1 MKFIKFGCTSCLV
14 LTLAF
19 FAFLTLGV
27 WAAKYL
33 QDTKGE
39 NIVSLNVAMPVQ
51 DMPFSANSVFGGENK
66 YGKLN
71 EREIANA
78 IAKAACDNSVSAILL
93 YCDNATQMSLA
104 QACEIRNALL
114 NFRESGKKVYAVADY
129 ADKKAYYIFS
139 AADEIFMDEMGEIDL
154 SGLAFEGVFFGNA
167 FKKYGISANVV
178 KCGKYKDFGD
188 MFTKSGFSPEAK
200 AQLTNIAKS
209 LWQNV
214 LNAVCAARKIDAQ
227 KLENATQSTPVFG
240 AKEAMEIRLV
250 DKIADKAKIKK
261 TLFKDD
267 TIDEV
272 PIEKYA
278 KTNDDISAFS
288 PNKTA
293 LVYMSGD
300 IVMESDPSDIFGE
313 ESVISAKFYSAIFDE
328 IADDDTISSVV
339 VRINSGGGSAQAS
352 EQIRRSL
359 QNLAQ
364 KKPVFVSVSSMCA
377 SGAYWIASAAH
388 KIFAQEQSLI
398 GSIGVFSINFGIENL
413 ADSYGV
419 NFDTAKSGKFA
430 DMLSPF
436 RQSTPEENAIIQSRI
451 DFVYDK
457 FINLVADSRKI
468 DKATAKNL
476 ATGEVWTAQKA
487 KDLKLIDAYNMTLS
501 DTMELVLQAQDEPSQ
516 IEVFPKRPSL
526 EEFLDAFFGEATS
539 TFLKASRPESLEQK
553 KANALRQIKGL
564 TPSEGILLYTPY
576 KLENLK

>member
-39 NIVSLNVAMPVQ
+39 SIVSLNVAMPVQ
-51 DMPFSANSVFGGENK
+51 DLPFSANSVFGSENK

-71 EREIANA
+71 EMEIANA
-78 IAKAACDNSVSAILL
+78 IARASCDNSVSAILL

-114 NFRESGKKVYAVADY
+114 NFRESGKKVYAAADY

-167 FKKYGISANVV
+167 FKKYGVSANVV

-200 AQLTNIAKS
+200 AQLTNIAQN
-209 LWQNV
+209 LWQNL
-214 LNAVCAARKIDAQ
+214 LNAVARARAIDA
-227 KLENATQSTPVFG
+227 KALESATLNTPIFG
-240 AKEAMEIRLV
+240 AKEAVSLRLA

-261 TLFKDD
+261 TLFKDG
-267 TIDEV
+267 TINEI

-278 KTNDDISAFS
+278 KTDGAIGTLAPD
-288 PNKTA
+288 KTA

-300 IVMESDPSDIFGE
+300 IVMEDSSSDILEGK
-313 ESVISAKFYSAIFDE
+313 STISAKFYSAIFDE
-328 IADDDTISSVV
+328 IAGDDTISSVV
-339 VRINSGGGSAQAS
+339 IRINSGGGSAQAS

-457 FINLVADSRKI
+457 FISLVADSRKI
-468 DKATAKNL
+468 DKAAAKNL

-487 KDLKLIDAYNMTLS
+487 KDLKLIDASNMTLS
-501 DTMELVLQAQDEPSQ
+501 DTMALVLQAQDEPSQ
-516 IEVFPKRPSL
+516 IEVFPKKPSWK
-526 EEFLDAFFGEATS
+526 EFLDAFFGEATS
-539 TFLKASRPESLEQK
+539 TFLKALRPESLEQK
-553 KANALRQIKGL
+553 KTDFLRQIKGL
-564 TPSEGILLYTPY
+564 SPSEGILLYTPY

>member
-1 MKFIKFGCTSCLV
+1 MKFVKFGCSSCLV
-14 LTLAF
+14 LVLAF
-19 FAFLTLGV
+19 FAFLALGMG
-27 WAAKYL
+27 AAKYL
-33 QDTKGE
+33 KAEKGE
-39 NIVSLNVAMPVQ
+39 SIVSINLAMPVPNL
-51 DMPFSANSVFGGENK
+51 PFSANSPFLSEGK
-66 YGKLN
+66 YGRLN

-78 IAKAACDNSVSAILL
+78 IAKAAYDNSVLGILL
-93 YCDNATQMSLA
+93 YAEGPTQMSLA

-114 NFRESGKKVYAVADY
+114 SFRESGKKVYAAADY

-139 AADEIFMDEMGEIDL
+139 ASDEIFMDEMGEIDL

-167 FKKYGISANVV
+167 FEKYGISANVV

-209 LWQNV
+209 LWQNM
-214 LNAVCAARKIDAQ
+214 LNAVCTARAINRKT
-227 KLENATQSTPVFG
+227 LENETANTPVFG
-240 AKEAMEIRLV
+240 AKEAVKLRLA

-267 TIDEV
+267 EINEIPV
-272 PIEKYA
+272 EKYA
-278 KTNDDISAFS
+278 DTTPDIGAFA

-300 IVMESDPSDIFGE
+300 IVSEDDPSDIFGE
-313 ESVISAKFYSAIFDE
+313 KSTISAKLYTSIFDE
-328 IADDDTISSVV
+328 IAKDGAISAVV

-377 SGAYWIASAAH
+377 SGAYWISSAAH

-398 GSIGVFSINFGIENL
+398 GSIGVFSINFGIEKL
-413 ADSYGV
+413 ADSYGI

-436 RQSTPEENAIIQSRI
+436 RQSTPEENAVIQSRI

-457 FINLVADSRKI
+457 FVNLVANSRKI
-468 DKATAKNL
+468 DKASAKNL
-476 ATGEVWTAQKA
+476 ATGEVWTAQTAKA
-487 KDLKLIDAYNMTLS
+487 LKLVDASNMTLS
-501 DTMELVLQAQDEPSQ
+501 DTIAFALQAQEEASQ
-516 IEVFPKRPSL
+516 IEVFPKKPSF
-526 EEFLDAFFGEATS
+526 EEFLNAFLGGATS
-539 TFLKASRPESLEQK
+539 TFLKAARPESLEQK
-553 KANALRQIKGL
+553 KANALKQIKGIA
-564 TPSEGILLYTPY
+564 PNEGILLYTPY

>member
-1 MKFIKFGCTSCLV
+1 MKFVKFGCSSCLV
-14 LTLAF
+14 LILAF
-19 FAFLTLGV
+19 FAFLALGIG
-27 WAAKYL
+27 AAKYL
-33 QDTKGE
+33 KGEKGE
-39 NIVSLNVAMPVQ
+39 NIVSINLAMPVPNL
-51 DMPFSANSVFGGENK
+51 PFSANSVFGGEGK
-66 YGKLN
+66 YGRLN

-78 IAKAACDNSVSAILL
+78 IAKAAYDNSVSALLL
-93 YCDNATQMSLA
+93 YAESPTQMSLA

-114 NFRESGKKVYAVADY
+114 SFRESGKKVYAAADY
-129 ADKKAYYIFS
+129 TDKKAYYIFS

-167 FKKYGISANVV
+167 FKKYGISANLV

-200 AQLTNIAKS
+200 TQLTNIAKS
-209 LWQNV
+209 LWQNM
-214 LNAVCAARKIDAQ
+214 LGAIC
-227 KLENATQSTPVFG
+227 STRALDEQTLAKETSNVPAFG
-240 AKEAMEIRLV
+240 AKEAAKLRLV
-250 DKIADKAKIKK
+250 DKIADRAKIRK

-267 TIDEV
+267 EV
-272 PIEKYA
+272 NEIPVEKYA
-278 KTNDDISAFS
+278 DTTSDIGAFA

-300 IVMESDPSDIFGE
+300 IVAEDDPSDIFGE
-313 ESVISAKFYSAIFDE
+313 KSTISARLYTSIFDE
-328 IADDDTISSVV
+328 IAKDHTISAVV

-377 SGAYWIASAAH
+377 SGAYWISTAAH

-398 GSIGVFSINFGIENL
+398 GSIGVFSINFGIEKL

-436 RQSTPEENAIIQSRI
+436 RQSTPEENAVIQSRI

-457 FINLVADSRKI
+457 FISLVANSRKI
-468 DKATAKNL
+468 DKASAKNL

-487 KDLKLIDAYNMTLS
+487 KSLKLVDASNMTLS
-501 DTMELVLQAQDEPSQ
+501 DTVAFALQTQEEASQ
-516 IEVFPKRPSL
+516 IEVFPKKPSF
-526 EEFLDAFFGEATS
+526 EEFLSAFLGEATN
-539 TFLKASRPESLEQK
+539 TFLRSARPESLEQK

-564 TPSEGILLYTPY
+564 TPCEGVLLCTPY
-576 KLENLK
+576 KLGNLK